1 VSRRNHAPS
10 GHRHST
16 HSRNS
21 SRNSSRRSAGGSNRR
36 RRRKSLG
43 LAPTSPHA
51 LQAQHF
57 AFEGPGHVVCYFAGQ
72 GPAVLLVHSV
82 NAAASAAEVRPLF
95 EALAANHTVFA
106 IDLPGYGMSERS
118 DRAYTPRL
126 MTDALHHLA
135 ELIRQRGYLPAGT
148 GLDALAVSL
157 SCEFLARAAVER
169 PALWGRLALVSPT
182 GFNGTRSSRAAPG
195 TTRFMPWLHRLVSVR
210 LWSQALF
217 NGLTKPSVVRYFLRR
232 TFGSPAGRDTVDHT
246 LWQQAVHQARAPGAR
261 FAPLHFLSGSMFSAD
276 IHTVYEAV
284 QQPVWMSH
292 GIRGDFTDYRNARLV
307 AGKPNWRIT
316 QLDTGAMPY
325 FEMPSAFMKS
335 LNRFWGTGQADT

>member
-1 VSRRNHAPS
+1 VSRGHGHKHRHGPSS
-10 GHRHST
+10 GHV
-16 HSRNS
+16 HSRSHRRRS
-21 SRNSSRRSAGGSNRR
+21 SSSRR
-36 RRRKSLG
+36 RKQLG
-43 LAPTSPHA
+43 LVPTSPAA

-57 AFEGPGHVVCYFAGQ
+57 EFNGPGHVVCYFAGQ
-72 GPAVLLVHSV
+72 GPPVLLVHSV

-95 EALAANHTVFA
+95 DALQATHTVFA
-106 IDLPGYGMSERS
+106 IDLPGYGLSERS

-126 MTDALHHLA
+126 MTDALHHA
-135 ELIRQRGYLPAGT
+135 ASLIRQRCHLPAGV

-182 GFNGTRSSRAAPG
+182 GFNGKGVSRGAAG
-195 TTRFMPWLHRLVSVR
+195 STRFMPWLHRLVSVR

-232 TFGSPAGRDTVDHT
+232 TFGSPPGRDTVDDA

-261 FAPLHFLSGSMFSAD
+261 FAPLHFLSGGLFSAD
-276 IHTVYEAV
+276 IHTVYTAV

-292 GIRGDFTDYRNARLV
+292 GNRGDFTDYRNARLV

-335 LNRFWGTGQADT
+335 LGRFWGFETSGN